1 MHNALA
7 SLALASLVCG
17 CAGGDV
23 SPPSVDGTWSATS
36 QGVGNSLTLRLSTQE
51 TVVSGAGAYSD
62 TGRIGVLA
70 IAGSYLPPAA
80 VLTFNYDNGDTA
92 LYTATVPDDGHMNG
106 RLTYRNGTSLDLAF
120 VRQ

>member
-1 MHNALA
+1 
-7 SLALASLVCG
+7 
-17 CAGGDV
+17 
-23 SPPSVDGTWSATS
+23 
-36 QGVGNSLTLRLSTQE
+36 
-51 TVVSGAGAYSD
+51 VVSGAGAYSD